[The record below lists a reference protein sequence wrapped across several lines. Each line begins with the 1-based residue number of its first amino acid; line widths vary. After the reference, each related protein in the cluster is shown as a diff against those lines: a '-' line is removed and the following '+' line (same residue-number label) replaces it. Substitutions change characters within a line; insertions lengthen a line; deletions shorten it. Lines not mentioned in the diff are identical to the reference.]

1 MHVATGSSN
10 YGGTRHGDELRI
22 GGAGVA
28 SAAAPTLK
36 IKPFATW
43 TLELKAGGCELDS
56 FNTFVNTFV
65 PDESPPA
72 SGNWSGGGSTIK
84 MVWTAGDNTGLSF
97 SGHFVSTTTPVEY
110 QGTASEDGNSVK
122 AKLVKEVVATYHGLS
137 C

>member
-1 MHVATGSSN
+1 MLRRAAVIATGLAMATSF
-10 YGGTRHGDELRI
+10 GLA
-22 GGAGVA
+22 GAGTA
-28 SAAAPTLK
+28 SAAAPALK

-43 TLELKAGGCELDS
+43 TLELKPAGCELAS

-65 PDESPPA
+65 TDETPSG

-84 MVWTAGDNTGLSF
+84 MVWTVGDNTGLSF
-97 SGHFVSTTTPVEY
+97 KGHFVSTTKPVEY

>member
-1 MHVATGSSN
+1 MLRRAEANTAGLAMATSFG
-10 YGGTRHGDELRI
+10 LV
-22 GGAGVA
+22 GAGVA

-97 SGHFVSTTTPVEY
+97 RGHFASTTTPVEY
-110 QGTASEDGNSVK
+110 QGTASENGNSVK
-122 AKLVKEVVATYHGLS
+122 AKLVKEVVAIYHGLS